1 VPAWPYWARIAQVPR
16 YFSSAQVSVIPPG
29 GVAVLYPFPASDDAL
44 PMLRQVAA
52 GMRFES
58 PGGRF
63 VIPAPR
69 LSGTP
74 ASGQQTLTGQTL
86 TRLAAG
92 QMPALTPELRRAL
105 RNQLQAW
112 DVRAVLVQPTGQR
125 PGLVVP
131 FFEWLLGRRPDA
143 RSGGISAWYE

>member
-1 VPAWPYWARIAQVPR
+1 
-16 YFSSAQVSVIPPG
+16 
-29 GVAVLYPFPASDDAL
+29 
-44 PMLRQVAA
+44 
-52 GMRFES
+52 
-58 PGGRF
+58 
-63 VIPAPR
+63 
-69 LSGTP
+69 
-74 ASGQQTLTGQTL
+74 LTGQTL